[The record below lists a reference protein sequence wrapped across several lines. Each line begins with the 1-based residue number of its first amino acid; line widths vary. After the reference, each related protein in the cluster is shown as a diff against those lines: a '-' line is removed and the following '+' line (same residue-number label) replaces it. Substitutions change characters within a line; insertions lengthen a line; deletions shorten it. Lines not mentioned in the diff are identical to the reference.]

1 MVRKILRRTAWA
13 LLFAA
18 ALYIFWMGVF
28 VLPNPSRV
36 SDPLLA
42 LGGAGRLHGQRLQ
55 VAQDLLFELENAE
68 VSAPNL
74 EKGRELL
81 SGTPFFTDHPFT
93 RLEKNQG
100 MAVSMTQGKHAMF
113 LEQRDAVYTPA
124 PSSVR
129 YRLKVPE
136 GARLRFGTSML
147 SRLDGKPQTPIT
159 FRVLIEARENGQV
172 IFERTLRPE
181 PEFPWS
187 EDDFWYHTF
196 LKFIRIDH
204 GFWNGKWYDHEIDLG
219 PWAGENVVLAFTTEA
234 EDGGLSHGFLGTP
247 RIMAPDT
254 SGKPNVIVVIMDT
267 LRADYIGANNPDA
280 RGLTPNIDRVAE
292 EGVSFTNVRSQGNW
306 SRGSFASI
314 FTGLPVPRLGFS
326 ERWSFTDEEK
336 RIFHERR
343 PPSLAERFRRAGY
356 TAVSIGNNPFVYDGS
371 PVGLHLGFGQ
381 AVDIQR
387 EPYDTEF
394 STAEAI
400 RWLKE
405 RGDER
410 FFMMFTLNSC
420 HSPFRP
426 PFKHLWRGFKASWEN
441 MKNPQKLLY
450 RGAVAYGDDYLGRFL
465 EALER
470 LGLAEN
476 TILVVT
482 ADHGVVL
489 DHGGAVRAKPGGRYD
504 WITATHTHTLYD
516 EELRVPLVARYPGRA
531 AAGAKSP
538 APLALLDL
546 APTLTEAA
554 GVAGDPRW
562 PGMSFAEELA
572 APDGRLEEARG
583 GRYITA
589 EGENVWSMTTPDGY
603 KYIRRGVRMARTLD
617 KPGAP
622 PRSITEQ
629 VFDLEKD
636 PGETVDISRDHPALV
651 ERLRDE
657 FAREYPPHVRVYKAL
672 VRGVDGLGSVT
683 LDLSAE
689 GRFVFLDAAPAE
701 GSEGLSVNVENKGDG
716 ERMVTIDGLKTFV
729 RVFFEVQPNSAPVT
743 IEARDGRGAPL
754 GPGMLKIT
762 PLGIKNGAASITLR
776 AGRDSF
782 YLSDPERL
790 MDEMAKEDGVY
801 IGVIPFS
808 AWKKDAAEGARLDPE
823 LEKMMRKW
831 GYL

>member
-1 MVRKILRRTAWA
+1 MRKIVRRAAWA
-13 LLFAA
+13 LLAAA

-36 SDPLLA
+36 SDPLLV
-42 LGGAGRLHGQRLQ
+42 LEGTERFGGQRLQ
-55 VAQDLLFELENAE
+55 VTQDLLFELESAE

-74 EKGRELL
+74 EQGKALL
-81 SGTPFFTDHPFT
+81 SGTPFFADHPFT
-93 RLEKNQG
+93 RLEKNQN

-113 LEQRDAVYTPA
+113 LEQRDAVYMPT

-129 YRLKVPE
+129 YRLEVPE
-136 GARLRFGTSML
+136 GARLRFGTSIM
-147 SRLDGKPQTPIT
+147 SRLDGRAQASVT
-159 FRVLIEARENGQV
+159 FKVRVET
-172 IFERTLRPE
+172 ERNKKEVFSKTLRPE
-181 PEFPWS
+181 PEFPWG

-204 GFWNGKWYDHEIDLG
+204 GFWNGKWYDNEIDLG
-219 PWAGENVVLAFTTEA
+219 PWAGEKIVLVFTAEA
-234 EDGGLSHGFLGTP
+234 ENGPLSHGFLGTP
-247 RIMAPDT
+247 RIVAPDNT
-254 SGKPNVIVVIMDT
+254 KKPNVIVVIMDT
-267 LRADYIGANNPDA
+267 LRADHVGVNDPDA
-280 RGLTPNIDRVAE
+280 RGLTPSIDKVAE
-292 EGVSFTNVRSQGNW
+292 EGISFTNVRSQGNW

-336 RIFHERR
+336 RIFYERR
-343 PPSLAERFRRAGY
+343 PPSLAGQFRRAGY
-356 TAVSIGNNPFVYDGS
+356 AAVSIGNNPFVYDGS

-381 AVDIQR
+381 AIDVQR

-394 STAEAI
+394 STTEAI

-410 FFMMFTLNSC
+410 FFMMFTLNSA

-426 PFKHLWRGFKASWEN
+426 PFKYLWRGFKASWEN
-441 MKNPQKLLY
+441 IKNPQKLLY
-450 RGAVAYGDDYLGRFL
+450 RGAVAYGDDYFGEFL
-465 EALER
+465 AALDR
-470 LGLAEN
+470 LGLSEN

-489 DHGGAVRAKPGGRYD
+489 DHEGAIRSKPGGRYD
-504 WITATHTHTLYD
+504 WIKATHTHTLYD

-531 AAGAKSP
+531 AGGAKSP

-546 APTLTEAA
+546 APTLAEAA

-562 PGMSFAEELA
+562 PGTSFAEELSK
-572 APDGRLEEARG
+572 PDGRLEGAPKG

-589 EGENVWSMTTPDGY
+589 EGESVWSMTTPDGY
-603 KYIRRGVRMARTLD
+603 KYIRRGVRMARALD
-617 KPGAP
+617 KPGGA
-622 PRSITEQ
+622 PRSIMEE

-636 PGETVDISRDHPALV
+636 PGEAKDLSRSAPGLV

-657 FAREYPPHVRVYKAL
+657 FAREYPPHVRVYKSL
-672 VRGVDGLGSVT
+672 IRGVDGLDSVR
-683 LDLSAE
+683 LDLSTE
-689 GRFVFLDAAPAE
+689 GRFVFLDVSPA
-701 GSEGLSVNVENKGDG
+701 GGAEGLSVNVENKGDG
-716 ERMVTIDGLKTFV
+716 ERTVTLDGLKTFV
-729 RVFFEVQPNSAPVT
+729 RVFFEIQPNSAPVS
-743 IEARDGRGAPL
+743 IEVRDGRGAPL
-754 GPGMLKIT
+754 GPGMLRIT
-762 PLGIKNGAASITLR
+762 PLGIKNGAPSITLR
-776 AGRDSF
+776 AWRDSF
-782 YLSDPERL
+782 YLSDPQRL

-801 IGVIPFS
+801 IGAIPFS
-808 AWKKDAAEGARLDPE
+808 VWRQDAAEGARLDPE